1 MKRIWQKGISLFLVI
16 CFAVSLFPA
25 PAFAAWQHGD
35 KGNADFTKILIGKD
49 GKEYYINEDVK
60 TVFYSNN
67 GKKTTK
73 SGNGRK
79 KVRWRYLKISDTTD
93 KGSKYGYC
101 AEFGASFSDQANY
114 KASDSTKGKNLFKA
128 LPSDAQP
135 FVMEETDRER
145 YRFPEQM
152 TRIITLQHRFSSGK
166 HSRDCGR
173 LPKKTGL

>member
-114 KASDSTKGKNLFKA
+114 KASD
-128 LPSDAQP
+128 
-135 FVMEETDRER
+135 
-145 YRFPEQM
+145 
-152 TRIITLQHRFSSGK
+152 
-166 HSRDCGR
+166 
-173 LPKKTGL
+173 